1 VIRATILVATW
12 GDGLFAVSG
21 EGRRQE
27 IADLSVRGLSQDG
40 LGGALAIVGGN
51 SLRRRTPSGDWPT
64 VATSEFELSCWMLFE
79 IPSPLERMMRACCG

>member
-51 SLRRRTPSGDWPT
+51 SLRRRTPA
-64 VATSEFELSCWMLFE
+64 ATGQ
-79 IPSPLERMMRACCG
+79 PSLRASSSFRAGCCSRYRLRWNG